1 MAEALVLLT
10 TWHLLLFRTFYFI
23 NPYHYATS
31 ELLEQVF
38 PSWLHLGRSLRHGRL
53 VVEDPYY
60 YPDYAGLPF
69 LSSFYP
75 PHMVSAWLGSWL
87 PLNQAFLLLVLTM
100 VSHFLAASVSV
111 YILAISMGFA
121 PLPAGF
127 ASITLSSLGYA
138 MKQNSCII
146 YTLAW
151 VPSVL
156 LLASQHSMTLTG
168 ISLGL
173 MLLAGY
179 WPIALY
185 AVPLACGLW
194 LLH

>member
-1 MAEALVLLT
+1 MAKALLLLT
-10 TWHLLLFRTFYFI
+10 CFHLLLFRRFYFQ
-23 NPYHYATS
+23 NPYVYARS
-31 ELLEQVF
+31 EALEQGF
-38 PSWLHLGRSLRHGRL
+38 ASSRLLGDSLRHGRL
-53 VVEDPYY
+53 VDDTYY
-60 YPDYAGLPF
+60 YPDYRALPF
-69 LSSFYP
+69 LSTYYP
-75 PHMVSAWLGSWL
+75 PHALQAWVGSWL
-87 PLNQAFLLLVLTM
+87 TLDQAWRLYSFTM
-100 VSHFLAASVSV
+100 VLHFLAASVSV